1 MIFFKE
7 LSPEFVKTL
16 LGIVALLMALFVA
29 IPFHEFAHAWV
40 AKKQGDYTAV
50 AYKRCTPR
58 ALAHFD
64 FIGFL
69 MMMFFGFGWAK
80 PVPVNPNNYKNG
92 RKSQFLVSIAGIVMN
107 LLLGIIFLF
116 IYMLIFKID
125 SLFYVRSYYGYML
138 EMFLVYSFSLN
149 FGLAIFNLLP
159 IYPFDGYNIIDS
171 MCRYENAYLKFAK
184 RYSSILLILV
194 IFTGVYDLCYGYI
207 IENLYT
213 FLIKLFGKILGV
225 W

>member
-1 MIFFKE
+1 MIFFGQFSSNFTAAILE
-7 LSPEFVKTL
+7 L
-16 LGIVALLMALFVA
+16 VALLMALFIA

-58 ALAHFD
+58 ALVHFD

-69 MMMFFGFGWAK
+69 MMMFFGYGWAK

-125 SLFYVRSYYGYML
+125 SLFYVRSYYGYLL
-138 EMFLVYSFSLN
+138 EVFLRFSFQMN

-225 W
+225 

>member
-1 MIFFKE
+1 MVFFRQ

-16 LGIVALLMALFVA
+16 LGIVSLLMALFIA
-29 IPFHEFAHAWV
+29 IPFHEFAHAFV

-64 FIGFL
+64 LVGFL
-69 MMMFFGFGWAK
+69 MMMLFGFGWAK
-80 PVPVNPNNYKNG
+80 PVPVNPNNYKHG

-107 LLLGIIFLF
+107 LLLGTVFLF

-125 SLFYVRSYYGYML
+125 SSFYVSSYYGYML
-138 EMFLVYSFSLN
+138 EMFLIYSFSLN

-171 MCRYENAYLKFAK
+171 MCRYDNAYLKFAK
-184 RYSSILLILV
+184 RYSTILFILI
-194 IFTGVYDLCYGYI
+194 IITGVYDLFYGYI

-213 FLIKLFGKILGV
+213 ALINLFGKILGI
-225 W
+225 